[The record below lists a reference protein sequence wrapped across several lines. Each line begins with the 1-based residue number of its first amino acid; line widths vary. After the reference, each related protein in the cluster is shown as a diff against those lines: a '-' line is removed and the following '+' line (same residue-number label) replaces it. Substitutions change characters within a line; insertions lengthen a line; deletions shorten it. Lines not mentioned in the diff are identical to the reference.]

1 MALTATQFG
10 ADFDNMAGDLS
21 QAVTFAG
28 SPYTMIRDSV
38 DERHIPDVEG
48 LRTNYRF
55 SLWLKR
61 SDFTTSPTVND
72 IIDIGGTEYRVL
84 QLSDDPLDAIRR
96 LDMGEK
102 FADSPLF
109 G

>member
-10 ADFDNMAGDLS
+10 EDFDTMAGDLS

-48 LRTNYRF
+48 LRINYRF
-55 SLWLKR
+55 SLWLKQ
-61 SDFTTSPTVND
+61 SDFDTSPTVND
-72 IIDIGGTEYRVL
+72 IIDIAGTEYRVL
-84 QLSDDPLDAIRR
+84 QISDDPLGAIRR
-96 LDMGEK
+96 LDVGEK